1 MGGCKLFWK
10 EKLEMNKIK
19 NIVRVWLPFAVVI
32 TAFCALAYASVQQ
45 AYRQGANDP
54 QIQMAEDAADALA
67 GGTSVDEI
75 VPASKVSVAKGL
87 APFLIV
93 YDGDGKV
100 LAESVVLDGKTPEL
114 PDGVLD
120 STKQMGENRVT
131 WQPREGV
138 RIAAVIVSYKDG
150 FVLAGR
156 NLREVEIREAQVT
169 QFAGITWLL
178 AMIAT
183 LVVIAFGE
191 YFLAE
196 KK

>member
-1 MGGCKLFWK
+1 MK
-10 EKLEMNKIK
+10 KIK
-19 NIVRVWLPFAVVI
+19 NILGIWLPFAVVI

-67 GGTSVDEI
+67 GGISVDAI
-75 VPASKVSVAKGL
+75 VPVSKVSVAKSL

-93 YDGDGKV
+93 YNERGKV
-100 LAESVVLDGKTPEL
+100 ISSSVVLDGQTPEL
-114 PDGVLD
+114 PSGVLD
-120 STKQMGENRVT
+120 STKQLGENRVT

-138 RIAAVIVSYKDG
+138 RIAAVIVSYQNG

-156 NLREVEIREAQVT
+156 NLREVEIRETQVT
-169 QFAGITWLL
+169 QFAGLTWIL
-178 AMIAT
+178 AIIAT

-191 YFLAE
+191 YFLTE

>member
-1 MGGCKLFWK
+1 
-10 EKLEMNKIK
+10 MNKIK
-19 NIVRVWLPFAVVI
+19 NIFRIWLPFAVVI
-32 TAFCALAYASVQQ
+32 TAFCALAYGSVQQ

-54 QIQMAEDAADALA
+54 QIQMAEDAADALT
-67 GGTSVDEI
+67 GGTGVDAL
-75 VPASKVSVAKGL
+75 VPVSKVSVAKGL

-93 YDGDGKV
+93 YDGSGKV
-100 LAESVVLDGKTPEL
+100 LSASVVLDGKTPEL

-120 STKQMGENRVT
+120 STKQMGENRIT
-131 WQPREGV
+131 WQPRTGV
-138 RIAAVIVSYKDG
+138 RIAAVIVSYQDG

-169 QFAGITWLL
+169 QFAGLTWLL
-178 AMIAT
+178 AMVAT
-183 LVVIAFGE
+183 LAVIAFGE